1 MGPTTTLHHSPQC
14 LEVCGFCRKKE
25 RKKVKS
31 SSVEVGSHQ
40 PVLVREVL
48 MDIFFEREEPLQ
60 AEWSPYNFAWQA
72 ISWSASMISVERLH
86 NWCIPLSVLEL

>member
-1 MGPTTTLHHSPQC
+1 MKPKIISVAESRNMTRAT
-14 LEVCGFCRKKE
+14 
-25 RKKVKS
+25 VKS

-48 MDIFFEREEPLQ
+48 MDIFFERVEPLQ

-72 ISWSASMISVERLH
+72 V
-86 NWCIPLSVLEL
+86 PY